1 MLLSLIKEAYLN
13 NRIKYDQPRIRYTI
27 MKTKFI
33 LLFALIVILQTSCY
47 SQKRKTSTAADSK
60 PIITGAEQTEKYV
73 PQLKEK
79 RVAIMANPT
88 SIIGKTHLVDSLKS
102 LGVNIVKVFGPE
114 HGFRGNAS
122 AGVSVQD
129 EVDSKSGIKIIS
141 LYGKKNKP
149 SKEDMADVDVLIYD
163 LQDVG
168 VRFYT
173 NINALSRL
181 MEACHESGK
190 PMIILDRPNPNAY
203 LIDGPILDMKFKSG
217 IGMFPI
223 PMSHGLTVG
232 EFAQMANGE
241 GWLTNGVKCDLQI
254 VPVAN
259 YNHSMSYTLPVPP
272 SPNLNTQQAIMLYP
286 STCMFEGTYINHGRG
301 TYFPFTVLGSPELKG
316 IYSFSYTPTGIKG
329 MAETPLFMNQE
340 CYGLDLRNYD
350 IEKLRASGKIN
361 FQWIIEL
368 YNKHPYKEKFFDSKL
383 SNQMGVIERLIG
395 TEQFRTQIAE
405 GKTEEEIRKTWEPG
419 LSQYKEMRKK
429 YLLYP

>member
-1 MLLSLIKEAYLN
+1 
-13 NRIKYDQPRIRYTI
+13 
-27 MKTKFI
+27 MKTKFA
-33 LLFALIVILQTSCY
+33 LLFALLIVIQTGCY
-47 SQKRKTSTAADSK
+47 SQKRKNTVDQKQIA
-60 PIITGAEQTEKYV
+60 TGAEQTGKYL
-73 PQLKEK
+73 PLLEGK
-79 RVAIMANPT
+79 RVAIMANQT

-122 AGVSVQD
+122 AGATIED
-129 EVDSKSGIKIIS
+129 EVDAKSGIPIIS

-181 MEACHESGK
+181 MESCQESGK
-190 PMIILDRPNPNAY
+190 TMIILDRPNPNAY

-241 GWLTNGVKCDLQI
+241 GWLTNAVKCDLKI
-254 VPVAN
+254 IPVAN
-259 YNHSMSYTLPVPP
+259 YNHSMPYTLPVPP

-286 STCMFEGTYINHGRG
+286 STCMFEGTYLNHGRG

-316 IYSFSYTPTGIKG
+316 IYEFSYTPTGIKG

-340 CYGLDLRNYD
+340 CYGLDLRQYD
-350 IEKLRASGKIN
+350 VEKLRASGKIN
-361 FQWIIEL
+361 IQWIIEL

-383 SNQMGVIERLIG
+383 SNQMNNIEIQIGSGLFRNQLI
-395 TEQFRTQIAE
+395 E
-405 GKTEEEIRKTWEPG
+405 GKSEAEIRKTWEPG
-419 LSQYKEMRKK
+419 LSTYKEMRKK